1 MFWNKICSIFDILNK
16 SLMSTEVIVKVNG
29 EDVGVRENYHGE
41 IFINKAIY
49 LKHDRITSEVDA
61 LRRAKIVVK
70 KSPKKKKDK
79 E

>member
-1 MFWNKICSIFDILNK
+1 MKK
-16 SLMSTEVIVKVNG
+16 GTIVKVNG

-49 LKHDRITSEVDA
+49 LKHDRITSTVDA

-70 KSPKKKKDK
+70 KSSKKKKEKD
-79 E
+79 